1 MRDERE
7 QLIRWAREIGFTLP
21 AEDYL
26 PRIDR
31 THGEHHVFYDDES
44 ARFIKITHGWD
55 RQKAGFALT
64 VESKFSR
71 FGKVTQNPI
80 YAPCI
85 REATPLEYLS
95 RLRLFNVTF
104 RDSVEVEGVIDE
116 PGHEAIVVSQRYITG
131 NAASPS
137 VVKGFMGQRG
147 FAEVPGVIAGR
158 KDSISYFRSE
168 DGVAVFDTHGENFLT
183 SGLET
188 VPIDALI
195 IHANEELTSFLSLP
209 PHDRSAEIGL
219 WASIHEI

>member
-1 MRDERE
+1 M
-7 QLIRWAREIGFTLP
+7 
-21 AEDYL
+21 
-26 PRIDR
+26 
-31 THGEHHVFYDDES
+31 
-44 ARFIKITHGWD
+44 IKITHGWD

-64 VESKFSR
+64 VEATFGG
-71 FGKVTQNPI
+71 FGKVTQNSLYTPR
-80 YAPCI
+80 I

-95 RLRLFNVTF
+95 RLRLFNVPF

-116 PGHEAIVVSQRYITG
+116 PGYEAIVISQRYITG
-131 NAASPS
+131 SAASPS
-137 VVKGFMGQRG
+137 VVKEFMVRRG

-168 DGVAVFDTHGENFLT
+168 DRVAVFDTHPENFLT

-195 IHANEELTSFLSLP
+195 IHANDNLTSFLSLQAGE
-209 PHDRSAEIGL
+209 RRAETGL